1 MEYTRLD
8 NLIDVLFTTA
18 TDVEAAVVET
28 AAATEEVDATIAT
41 AESATKSGWEF
52 TDFAV
57 LDRKRGQIVDAMGA
71 KLGTKLIKKSRALF
85 WDANHECRIA
95 CTVSKRYTKRAS
107 YPYWYAYHPQWE
119 EFLGEGT
126 DAYFVLGCMD
136 LPEAFAIPLKILRSH
151 LDALNPASRNRERLL
166 LARHAATG

>member
-18 TDVEAAVVET
+18 TDVETAVVET
-28 AAATEEVDATIAT
+28 AAANDEVDATIIA
-41 AESATKSGWEF
+41 AESTSKSGWEF

-57 LDRKRGQIVDAMGA
+57 LDRKRGQIIDAIGT

-85 WDANHECRIA
+85 WDANHEKRIA

-107 YPYWYAYHPQWE
+107 YPYWYAYHPEWDD
-119 EFLGEGT
+119 FLREGN
-126 DAYFVLGCMD
+126 DAYLVSGAWTFQRR
-136 LPEAFAIPLKILRSH
+136 LRF
-151 LDALNPASRNRERLL
+151 R
-166 LARHAATG
+166 